1 MKSKWV
7 SFLACFTVVLSIC
20 LAPAPAQDQPDQPKA
35 YFTSRPLRS
44 NTVENA
50 VRESQSGQTIPMWTY
65 STYTTVDSNLYTGQ
79 IMGGAPN
86 TGTTTIPTYIVPLI
100 VVMPDGTV
108 FDPNAPDPNC
118 AGGTPLTITQNSPLF
133 QNAGPW
139 MWGLPPFGLGNSQYI
154 DALQRA
160 EFFKL
165 LFLGPLNYHWHTVLG
180 LNTTAPVTLV
190 VPSDQGQSYVLAGCN
205 RLGVINIDWLDNY
218 ITTTLIPSLAG
229 QGVGPTTFPVVLTY
243 NIYLASQGH
252 NLFIDCCYVG
262 YHGAYGSPMQVYGEA
277 EFDSNGHYGSIAQD
291 VTIVAHELGEAVND
305 PTGLN
310 LTPAWGHV
318 GQQQN
323 CQNNFEVGDP
333 LTGTQ
338 YPPVTVNGYIYHL
351 QELAMYS
358 WFYRPSQMVQP
369 SRIMGDLGVPNWY
382 STHGTF
388 RHDAG
393 PICQ

>member
-1 MKSKWV
+1 MKKKWFSLV
-7 SFLACFTVVLSIC
+7 ACVTVVLSIY
-20 LAPAPAQDQPDQPKA
+20 PVQAPAQEQPSQPKG
-35 YFTSRPLRS
+35 YSTYMPLRG

-50 VRESQSGQTIPMWTY
+50 VRESQAGQTIPMWTY
-65 STYTTVDSNLYTGQ
+65 STYTTVDNNLYTGQ

-108 FDPNAPDPNC
+108 FDPTAPDPTC

-139 MWGLPPFGLGNSQYI
+139 TWGLPPFGLGSSQYI

-180 LNTTAPVTLV
+180 LNTTSPVTVV
-190 VPSDQGQSYVLAGCN
+190 VPSDQGQSYILAGCN
-205 RLGVINIDWLDNY
+205 RLGVVNIDWLDNY
-218 ITTTLIPSLAG
+218 VTTVLIPSLAS
-229 QGVGPTTFPVVLTY
+229 QGVGPTNFPVVLTY
-243 NIYLASQGH
+243 NIVEALQGH
-252 NLFIDCCYVG
+252 NLFVNCCYLG
-262 YHGAYGSPMQVYGEA
+262 YHGSYGSPMQVYSVA
-277 EFDSNGHYGSIAQD
+277 EFDTNAQFPAQD
-291 VTIVAHELGEAVND
+291 VTILAHELGEAVND
-305 PTGLN
+305 PTGVN
-310 LTPAWGHV
+310 LTPLWGHI

-338 YPPVTVNGYIYHL
+338 YPPVTLNGYTYHL
-351 QELAMYS
+351 QELAMYA

-369 SRIMGDLGVPNWY
+369 YRIMGDPGVPNWY

-393 PICQ
+393 AICQ